1 MVTIHDI
8 ARKSGVSIATVSRV
22 IHKSPNVLPETRAK
36 VAAII
41 KELDYSPNKLA
52 QNFRTQKTKNIL
64 VILPD
69 IGNTFYTDI
78 IAGIENVAFA
88 SGYYVLVVGSHGNPV
103 LESRFFSMLSE
114 KQVDGI
120 ITFSASLPL
129 AEMEQY
135 AEQYPIVVG
144 CRYFDNTSLPN
155 VTIDNE
161 KASKDLVN
169 YLLNLGHK
177 KVCYLA
183 APSDILVYRD
193 RLKGYLTALT
203 TRNIPICQNLIINC
217 DPNIQGGYDAI
228 RKLLNSNVDFTAV
241 VACGD
246 TIAVGAIRGLS
257 SFNLSVPKDCAVA
270 GFDDIELSSL
280 FSPSLTTVRQPQR
293 QIGIRSA
300 EQLLDLINGNKPA
313 SYNDVLNYEL
323 IIRESSG
330 EYIG

>member
-1 MVTIHDI
+1 MFTIHDV
-8 ARKSGVSIATVSRV
+8 ARKAGVSIATVSRV
-22 IHKSPNVLPETRAK
+22 IHNSPNVLSETRDK
-36 VAAII
+36 VNAAI

-52 QNFRTQKTKNIL
+52 QNFRTQNTKSIL
-64 VILPD
+64 VILPE

-88 SGYYVLVVGSHGNPV
+88 SDYNVLIVGSRGNPV

-135 AEQYPIVVG
+135 AEQYPIVVS
-144 CRYFDNTSLPN
+144 CRYFDKTTLPN

-169 YLLNLGHK
+169 YMLNLGHK

-183 APSDILVYRD
+183 GPSDILIYRD

-203 TRNIPICQNLIINC
+203 TRNIPIDQNLIINC
-217 DPNIQGGYDAI
+217 EPNIQGGYDAI

-257 SFNLSVPKDCAVA
+257 SFNLSVPKDCAVV

-280 FSPSLTTVRQPQR
+280 FSPSLTTVRQPQW
-293 QIGIRSA
+293 QIGTRSA
-300 EQLLDLINGNKPA
+300 EHLLDLINGNKPA